1 MKKLLTIF
9 IFLLPTTYCLLPTS
23 SNAQSDQDQLLAQQ
37 YYQNGE
43 YEKAA
48 VLYEK
53 LLNAAPF
60 SSYYYHN
67 YYNTLL
73 KLEDYKGAEKV
84 VKKQKKRLPKDLS
97 LIVDLGSIYSLSGN
111 IKKANSQYEQ
121 AVNALVADV
130 AQINRL
136 AKSFMLISQFNYAL
150 KVYKQGQKLFKN
162 NKLFQFEL
170 AGIYEAKRD
179 AVNMIRLYLDFLQYN
194 PLKIQVV
201 KNALSNNIAAH
212 KPYTNELQSQLFKRI
227 QKDPSKIIYAELLI
241 WHLLQKRDFLAA
253 LVQAK
258 ALDKRL
264 KENGLRVLTIGQQ
277 AFEEKDYDIA
287 IKCHQYVID
296 KGKNNYLY
304 LSAKK
309 ALLKTKRGKII
320 NTAQY
325 TTASGALTVNADI
338 LGLETDYYQ
347 FINEF
352 GKNNNTCSTIRE
364 LCDLLARYKH
374 ELDAAIKLAEELIGL
389 VNIERHLKAEM
400 KLDLGDYY
408 LMKGDIW
415 EATLIYS
422 QVDKAFKEDPLG
434 ERSRFKNAKLS
445 YYTGDFEWAQAQL
458 SILKAATSELIA
470 NDALDLSI
478 FLTEHMGL
486 DTTEIPMKLFARAD
500 LLILQNREQEAMH
513 TLDSILLLYT
523 DHSLTDDIGF
533 TKAKMMIRQHNYEQ
547 AVEYLEDVCHQYS
560 TGILADDAL
569 FQLAELYESYLNDK
583 ARAMQLYQDLII
595 NYQGSVYVVEARKR
609 FRKLRGDKIN

>member
-1 MKKLLTIF
+1 MIKNISILIILIATCHFKQS
-9 IFLLPTTYCLLPTS
+9 P
-23 SNAQSDQDQLLAQQ
+23 AQTDQDQLLAQQ
-37 YYQNGE
+37 YYQNSE

-53 LLNAAPF
+53 LLNTAPF

-97 LIVDLGSIYSLSGN
+97 LMVDLGYIYSLSGE

-121 AVNALVADV
+121 AVNVLVADV

-136 AKSFMLISQFNYAL
+136 AKSFMLINEFNYAL
-150 KVYKQGQKLFKN
+150 KVYEQGQKLFKN

-170 AGIYEAKRD
+170 AEIYEAKRD
-179 AVNMIRLYLDFLQYN
+179 ATNMIRLYLDFLQYN
-194 PLKIQVV
+194 PLKIQAV
-201 KNALSNNIAAH
+201 KNALQEKAAH
-212 KPYTNELQSQLFKRI
+212 NPYSNELQSQLFKRI
-227 QKDPSKIIYAELLI
+227 QKDPSKTIYAELLI
-241 WHLLQKRDFLAA
+241 WHLLQKRDFSAA
-253 LVQAK
+253 LIQAK

-287 IKCHQYVID
+287 IECHQYVID

-309 ALLKTKRGKII
+309 ALLKTKREKII

-325 TTASGALTVNADI
+325 TNASGAALAVNADI
-338 LGLETDYYQ
+338 LGLEADYYQ

-352 GKNNNTCSTIRE
+352 GKNNSTCSTIRE

-374 ELDAAIKLAEELIGL
+374 ELDAAIKLAEELMGL
-389 VNIERHLKAEM
+389 ANIERHLKAEM

-422 QVDKAFKEDPLG
+422 QVDKQFKEDPLG
-434 ERSRFKNAKLS
+434 EQARFKNAKLS

-458 SILKAATSELIA
+458 RILKAATSELIA

-478 FLTEHMGL
+478 FLTAHMGL
-486 DTTEIPMKLFARAD
+486 DTTEIPMQLFARAD

-523 DHSLTDDIGF
+523 DHTLTDDIGF
-533 TKAKMMIRQHNYEQ
+533 TKAKMMIRRHNYEQ
-547 AVEYLEDVCHQYS
+547 AAAYLEDVYRQYS

-569 FQLAELYESYLNDK
+569 FQLANLYESYLNDK
-583 ARAMQLYQDLII
+583 ARAMQLYQDLIVD
-595 NYQGSVYVVEARKR
+595 YQGSVFVVEARKR